1 MKSISVKEIMV
12 PLSEYATVPED
23 ATLFEAIIAL
33 EDAQIK
39 HVKSPYSHKAILVFN
54 KENKIVGKIGQVDV
68 LRALEPKYLKII
80 DSGSLSRFGYTD
92 HFLKSLIQQY
102 QLWDKPLND
111 ICKKA
116 GKLKVSTFMVTPT
129 EGEYISE
136 ESSLDEAIHMFVMGN
151 HQSLIVKK
159 ENEITGI
166 LRLVDLFHK
175 ISDTIKLCEL

>member
-1 MKSISVKEIMV
+1 MKSIFVREIMV
-12 PLSEYATVPED
+12 PLSEYATVSED

-33 EDAQIK
+33 EEAQTK
-39 HVKSPYSHKAILVFN
+39 HVKTPYSHKAILVFN
-54 KENKIVGKIGQVDV
+54 KDNRIVGKVGQVDV
-68 LRALEPKYLKII
+68 LRALEPKYGSII
-80 DSGSLSRFGYTD
+80 DLGSLSRFGYTN
-92 HFLKSLIQQY
+92 HFLKSLVSQY

-116 GKLKVSTFMVTPT
+116 GSLKVKTFMVVPT

-159 ENEITGI
+159 GSEIIGI

-175 ISDTIKLCEL
+175 ISETIKLCSL

>member
-12 PLSEYATVPED
+12 PLSEYAIVSED

-33 EDAQIK
+33 EEAQAK
-39 HVKSPYSHKAILVFN
+39 RVKSPYSHKVILVFDR
-54 KENKIVGKIGQVDV
+54 ENRIVGKIGQVDI
-68 LRALEPKYLKII
+68 LRALEPKYGKII
-80 DSGSLSRFGYTD
+80 DSGSLSRFGYTAQ
-92 HFLKSLIQQY
+92 FLKSLVNQY

-129 EGEYISE
+129 EGECISE
-136 ESSLDEAIHMFVMGN
+136 NSSLDEAIHMLVMGN
-151 HQSLIVKK
+151 HQSLLVKK

-166 LRLVDLFHK
+166 LRLTDLFNK
-175 ISDTIKLCEL
+175 VSESIKLCGL